1 MADNPY
7 APPTAP
13 VKDMDATAPLINRP
27 KSPKVIGIIFL
38 IMSGFGLLS
47 IIQNLYMIVRG
58 DVAFM
63 SVMNSISNVGVNY
76 YYFTFGLGI
85 LTSAWL
91 IFIAI
96 QLIRYRDIGRRHY
109 NFYLIVSLITALIN
123 ATYMKMNSVTETFFT
138 SYTYYILFF
147 VIMAILYLIPWR
159 YLNKPA
165 TKASLS

>member
-76 YYFTFGLGI
+76 YYFTFLGLPKI
-85 LTSAWL
+85 WL
-91 IFIAI
+91 WFSFNARTVYYCSFIR
-96 QLIRYRDIGRRHY
+96 LVDYHG
-109 NFYLIVSLITALIN
+109 F
-123 ATYMKMNSVTETFFT
+123 
-138 SYTYYILFF
+138 LFK
-147 VIMAILYLIPWR
+147 IPN
-159 YLNKPA
+159 L
-165 TKASLS
+165 